1 MRKQQQQQLVIEND
15 ATGATINGIHLRRS
29 RRTSKTEPESQ
40 KHIAQHSVCVCM
52 RVCAWCLPVCVC
64 ARVLKH
70 F

>member
-52 RVCAWCLPVCVC
+52 RACVCVVSACVCVC
-64 ARVLKH
+64 ACT
-70 F
+70 